1 MTKAWL
7 SLAALAGGALLVYL
21 LAPVLTPFLAAVL
34 FAYLGNPLVNRL
46 EARKLSRSLSATLVF
61 GLILLIVLV
70 TLIILVPLLERQ
82 IATFIGKLPGYFAW
96 LQETALPWLR
106 ARLGIEEIGLDIS
119 ALQEI
124 LRAHWQQ
131 AGGLAASVMGEVTD
145 SGLAFLSWLVNLIL
159 IPLVTFYL
167 LRDWNVLLKHIHEM
181 LPRHVEPTVTKLAR
195 ESDDVL
201 GAFLRGQL
209 LVMLALCVIYTAGLS
224 IMGLDLALLIGL
236 IAGLLSFVPYLGFA
250 IGIVL
255 ASIAALVQFQ
265 DLLYL
270 LPVLAVFGAGQLIES
285 FWLTPQLIG
294 KRIGL
299 HPVAV
304 IFALMA
310 GGQLF
315 GFLGILLALPAA
327 AVIVVLLR
335 HLREYYLGSYLYDR
349 TPRE

>member
-1 MTKAWL
+1 MTKIWL
-7 SLAALAGGALLVYL
+7 SLAGLAGGALLVYL
-21 LAPVLTPFLAAVL
+21 LAPVLTPFLAAAL

-46 EARKLSRSLSATLVF
+46 EARKLSRAFSATLIF
-61 GLILLIVLV
+61 GLLLLTVLALLLV
-70 TLIILVPLLERQ
+70 LIPLLERQ
-82 IATFIGKLPGYFAW
+82 IATFISKLPGYFAW
-96 LQETALPWLR
+96 LQEAALPWLR
-106 ARLGIEEIGLDIS
+106 ERLGLEEAVLDVN

-124 LRAHWQQ
+124 LRQHWRK
-131 AGGLAASVMGEVTD
+131 AGGIAASVLGSVSD
-145 SGLAFLSWLVNLIL
+145 SGLAFLSWLANLVL

-167 LRDWNVLLKHIHEM
+167 LRDWNVLLRHVHEM
-181 LPRHVEPTVTKLAR
+181 LPRRVEPTVIKLAQ

-209 LVMLALCVIYTAGLS
+209 LVMLALSVIYTAGLW

-236 IAGLLSFVPYLGFA
+236 VAGLLSFVPYLGFI
-250 IGIVL
+250 IGLLSAGV
-255 ASIAALVQFQ
+255 AALVQFH
-265 DLLYL
+265 DLMYL

-285 FWLTPQLIG
+285 FWLTPRLVG

-304 IFALMA
+304 IFAVMA

-315 GFLGILLALPAA
+315 GFFGVLLALPAA
-327 AVIVVLLR
+327 AVIMVLLR
-335 HLREYYLGSYLYDR
+335 HLRERYLGSYLHDR

>member
-1 MTKAWL
+1 MTRAWL

-21 LAPVLTPFLAAVL
+21 LAPVLTPFLAAAL

-46 EARKLSRSLSATLVF
+46 EARKLSRALSATLVF

-82 IATFIGKLPGYFAW
+82 IATFINKLPGYFAW

-106 ARLGIEEIGLDIS
+106 ARLGIEEIWLDIS

-131 AGGLAASVMGEVTD
+131 AGGLAASVLGSVSD

-181 LPRHVEPTVTKLAR
+181 LPRHVEPTVVKLAR

-209 LVMLALCVIYTAGLS
+209 LVMLALCVIYTAGLW

-236 IAGLLSFVPYLGFA
+236 VAGLLSFVPYLGFA

-270 LPVLAVFGAGQLIES
+270 LPVLAVFGIGQLIES

-304 IFALMA
+304 IFAVMA

-335 HLREYYLGSYLYDR
+335 HLRQHYLGSHLYDR

>member
-1 MTKAWL
+1 MTRAWL
-7 SLAALAGGALLVYL
+7 LLAALAGGALLVYL
-21 LAPVLTPFLAAVL
+21 LAPVLTPFLAAAL

-46 EARKLSRSLSATLVF
+46 EARNLSRGLSATLVF
-61 GLILLIVLV
+61 GLFLLTVLATLLI
-70 TLIILVPLLERQ
+70 LIPLLERQ
-82 IATFIGKLPGYFAW
+82 IATFISKLPGYFAW
-96 LQETALPWLR
+96 LQETVLPWLR
-106 ARLGIEEIGLDIS
+106 GRLGVEEIGLDIN

-131 AGGLAASVMGEVTD
+131 AGGIAASILGSISE
-145 SGLAFLSWLVNLIL
+145 SGLAFLSWLVNLVL

-181 LPRHVEPTVTKLAR
+181 LPRHVEPTATKLAQQ
-195 ESDDVL
+195 SDDVL

-209 LVMLALCVIYTAGLS
+209 LVMLALSVMYTAGLWA
-224 IMGLDLALLIGL
+224 MGLDLALLIGL
-236 IAGLLSFVPYLGFA
+236 VAGLLSFVPYLGF
-250 IGIVL
+250 IVGMV
-255 ASIAALVQFQ
+255 AAGIAALVQFQ

-270 LPVLAVFGAGQLIES
+270 LPVLAVFGIGQIIES
-285 FWLTPQLIG
+285 FWLTPHLIG

-315 GFLGILLALPAA
+315 GFTGILLALPAA
-327 AVIVVLLR
+327 AVIMVLLR
-335 HLREYYLGSYLYDR
+335 HLRERYLNSHLYNH